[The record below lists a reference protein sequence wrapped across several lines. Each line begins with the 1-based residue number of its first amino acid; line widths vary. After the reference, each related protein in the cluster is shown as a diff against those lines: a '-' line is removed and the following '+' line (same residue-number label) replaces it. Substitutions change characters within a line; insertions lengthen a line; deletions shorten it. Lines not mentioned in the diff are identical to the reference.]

1 MQVNFENI
9 TAISGGVWV
18 CAPVSERP
26 ELTLTDWAVFE
37 LQLPGN
43 PGRTRH
49 LAGYN
54 VTDRE
59 GRASSAIVEFDPA
72 TWRGVT
78 KSGRVYGLRGM
89 PGLSGEGEYVWR
101 QWLGINGATDVA
113 DVTNDLL
120 KMMVPG

>member
-1 MQVNFENI
+1 MDTKFESH
-9 TAISGGVWV
+9 ISGGVWT
-18 CAPVSERP
+18 CASVAERP
-26 ELTLTDWAVFE
+26 ELVLTDWAVFE

-49 LAGYN
+49 FAGYN

-59 GRASSAIVEFDPA
+59 GRASSAIREFDPG

-78 KSGRVYGLRGM
+78 DSGRVYGLRGQ
-89 PGLSGEGEYVWR
+89 PGLTSDGQYVWH
-101 QWLGINGATDVA
+101 QWLSIHGVTDAV

-120 KMMVPG
+120 AMMVPR